1 MVPESSFILVSIDY
15 KTTGTFLGMKIFEKK
30 FVLKLLTTVLKTDSI
45 TKIKRNT
52 SICIVALGA
61 QSEENG

>member
-15 KTTGTFLGMKIFEKK
+15 KTTGTFLSMKIFEK

-52 SICIVALGA
+52 SICIVALGT

>member
-15 KTTGTFLGMKIFEKK
+15 KTTGTFLSMKIFEK